1 MRREPLL
8 LSDIV
13 AAADA
18 IAEFIVASSFEAF
31 ESSILSRSA
40 VVHQL
45 TIIGEAV
52 NHLSPELRSRHPE
65 IPWTDVK
72 GLRNVVVHNY
82 FGTDWREIWSTI
94 NSDLPVLR
102 RQIAAILAK
111 ESDDPG

>member
-31 ESSILSRSA
+31 ESSLLIRSA

-52 NHLSPELRSRHPE
+52 NHLSPELRSR
-65 IPWTDVK
+65 
-72 GLRNVVVHNY
+72 R
-82 FGTDWREIWSTI
+82 
-94 NSDLPVLR
+94 
-102 RQIAAILAK
+102 IAGILAK
-111 ESDDPG
+111 ESDDPGRSCFLSTAGGRS